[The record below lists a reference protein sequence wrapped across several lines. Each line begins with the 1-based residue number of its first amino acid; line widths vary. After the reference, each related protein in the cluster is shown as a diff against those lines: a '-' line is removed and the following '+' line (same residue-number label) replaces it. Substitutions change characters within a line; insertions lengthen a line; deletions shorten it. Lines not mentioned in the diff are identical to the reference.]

1 MLTLAFALLI
11 TAAVLL
17 AFAAYRAA
25 RRPRLDRRL
34 RGWTTYNDALEA
46 EWMRQRFTTHGGM
59 R

>member
-1 MLTLAFALLI
+1 MLALAFALLV
-11 TAAVLL
+11 TAALL

-25 RRPRLDRRL
+25 RRPRLEQRL

-46 EWMRQRFTTHGGM
+46 EWTRQRFTHGGM